1 MRYIGPYASNIVN
14 HPLPDAYGD
23 RSLGT
28 PLSIHAVGDL
38 APRRASPESIF
49 ASVAN
54 TLRGSDLRVG
64 HLECPLSNRGTP
76 SPNAKLAMRTNP
88 EVAAALRNAGFDALS
103 LGGNH
108 ALDFGVI
115 ALGDTLAAL
124 REAGIKACGAG
135 ANLEQARAPAIIEA
149 RGRRVARRC

>member
-14 HPLPDAYGD
+14 HPLRDAYGD

-54 TLRGSDLRVG
+54 TLRGSDLRIG

-88 EVAAALRNAGFDALS
+88 EVAATLRNAGFDALS
-103 LGGNH
+103 LGG
-108 ALDFGVI
+108 
-115 ALGDTLAAL
+115 
-124 REAGIKACGAG
+124 
-135 ANLEQARAPAIIEA
+135 
-149 RGRRVARRC
+149 